1 MNASLDAARHL
12 VSQVETL
19 AKVTEALR
27 EYEAEHPYLY
37 DDSGNVL
44 RCFAGWLSDR
54 GINLLGDEQ
63 AAPKRKEPTPAAAR
77 TYIVWTD
84 NDVVQAKATG
94 NAYSRLTDR
103 DGDSRWA
110 GLGGAVTYVDS
121 EIDSL
126 TDRGLFRILR
136 QQSAEVTR

>member
-12 VSQVETL
+12 VEQVTTL

-27 EYEAEHPYLY
+27 EYEAEHPKLY
-37 DDSGNVL
+37 DGHGEVQ

-77 TYIVWTD
+77 TYIVWFD
-84 NDVVQAKATG
+84 DDVVQAKATG
-94 NAYSRLTDR
+94 NVYSRLTDR
-103 DGDSRWA
+103 DGDSRWV
-110 GLGGAVTYVDS
+110 GREVVSYVDS

-126 TDRGLFRILR
+126 TERGAFRILR
-136 QQSAEVTR
+136 QRSAEAKS